1 MLFRYPALVEGIPR
15 GFRKPRLCVVVREI
29 DLPINAI
36 PSRDVPVAAVLT
48 SRQSVFGQDTLIE
61 LPIRHADG
69 RFYIPDP
76 TEPQALQGMLSA
88 PFLDCPIRSDFLRMM
103 NQKVSKY
110 SMERDGVWP
119 QGVGLSLSLGVDRF
133 STEEAIAK
141 LQEVVLTELGM
152 GDAAVVDAM
161 AEALYAD
168 IITIDGRLWRRVPEP
183 TYVASLGNMPLQI
196 RMTDVRGRV
205 GSGIAESVEYP
216 LTAFDA
222 AVDAMNAFGNR
233 VSAAS
238 PRATV
243 FAPEVFRDH
252 FNDVNY
258 ARFAR
263 HLTTRPYEGPGSDLP
278 RIQREIDKI
287 TTARVDEIDFD
298 TLEDAVSRTLEE
310 TEKIRAETGILPSLG
325 MSREIMD
332 FHLELW
338 DGRTVEI
345 ANVVP
350 SPRMAR

>member
-1 MLFRYPALVEGIPR
+1 MLFRYPALVEGIPH

-29 DLPINAI
+29 DLPINAL

-61 LPIRHADG
+61 LPIRHVDG

-76 TEPQALQGMLSA
+76 TEPQALQGLLSA
-88 PFLDCPIRSDFLRMM
+88 PFLDCPIRSDFLRLM
-103 NQKVSKY
+103 NQNVPY

-119 QGVGLSLSLGVDRF
+119 QGVGLSLSLGMNRF
-133 STEEAIAK
+133 STEEDIAK
-141 LQEVVLTELGM
+141 LQEVVLTDLGM
-152 GDAAVVDAM
+152 ADAAVVDAM

-196 RMTDVRGRV
+196 RMTDVMGRV
-205 GSGIAESVEYP
+205 GGGTVGSVEYP

-243 FAPEVFRDH
+243 FAPEVFREYL
-252 FNDVNY
+252 NDVNY
-258 ARFAR
+258 ARFAQ
-263 HLTTRPYEGPGSDLP
+263 HLTTSPYEGPGSDLP

-298 TLEDAVSRTLEE
+298 VLEDAVGQALAEAAR
-310 TEKIRAETGILPSLG
+310 IQAETGILPSFG
-325 MSREIMD
+325 MSRQVVD
-332 FHLELW
+332 FHLDLW
-338 DGRTVEI
+338 DSRIVEI
-345 ANVVP
+345 AGVVP
-350 SPRMAR
+350 SRRMAP